1 MIDLAARLL
10 ARLLEAPLVIDQ
22 PLERP
27 ASAEGASME
36 MTGERAAR
44 DAIVVLGAPL
54 APGGRLTPI
63 LEERVA
69 AAAGLWRVGAA
80 THVVATGGITHGA
93 PRAEADAL
101 AEGLAAAGVPD
112 VLVER
117 DSLTTAENARFT
129 ARVLEPLG
137 ARRVWIV
144 TQPFHG
150 RRAAL
155 LFRRAGLEPR
165 VWHIADS
172 VQYRDRRR
180 AVRWLAREYASWALL
195 AARSIGT

>member
-1 MIDLAARLL
+1 MIEWIAR
-10 ARLLEAPLVIDQ
+10 V
-22 PLERP
+22 LERPLTVDDALEPP
-27 ASAEGASME
+27 ASAEGASSRMP
-36 MTGERAAR
+36 TGEREPR

-54 APGGRLTPI
+54 GPGGRLTPI

-69 AAAGLWRVGAA
+69 AAAALWRAGAGR
-80 THVVATGGITHGA
+80 HVVATGGVTQGA
-93 PRAEADAL
+93 PRAEATAL

-112 VLVER
+112 VIVEPR
-117 DSLTTAENARFT
+117 ALTTADNARFT
-129 ARVLEPLG
+129 AALLEPLG
-137 ARRVWIV
+137 AGTVWLV

-172 VQYRDRRR
+172 LQYRDPRR
-180 AVRWLAREYASWALL
+180 ARRWVVREVGAWGMLALRTIAG
-195 AARSIGT
+195 RG

>member
-1 MIDLAARLL
+1 VI
-10 ARLLEAPLVIDQ
+10 ARLLEAPRH
-22 PLERP
+22 PLEP
-27 ASAEGASME
+27 L
-36 MTGERAAR
+36 

-54 APGGRLTPI
+54 RPSGRLSPI

-69 AAAGLWRVGAA
+69 AAAALYHAGGARL
-80 THVVATGGITHGA
+80 VVATGGITEGA
-93 PRAEADAL
+93 PRAEADAI
-101 AEGLAAAGVPD
+101 AEGLAAAGIPD

-117 DSLTTAENARFT
+117 DARTTAENARFT
-129 ARVLEPLG
+129 ARLLAPLG
-137 ARRVWIV
+137 ARTVWIV

-155 LFRRAGLEPR
+155 LFRRAGLSPC

-180 AVRWLAREYASWALL
+180 AMRWVAREYASWALL
-195 AARSIGT
+195 AARTLSRRS

>member
-1 MIDLAARLL
+1 VI
-10 ARLLEAPLVIDQ
+10 ARLLEAPRHEFE
-22 PLERP
+22 PL
-27 ASAEGASME
+27 
-36 MTGERAAR
+36 
-44 DAIVVLGAPL
+44 DAIVVLGSPL
-54 APGGRLTPI
+54 ARGGRLTDI

-69 AAAGLWRVGAA
+69 AAAALYHAGGGR
-80 THVVATGGITHGA
+80 HVVATGGVTHGA

-101 AEGLAAAGVPD
+101 AEGLVAAGIPD

-117 DSLTTAENARFT
+117 DALTTAENAQLT
-129 ARVLEPLG
+129 ARLLEPLG
-137 ARRVWIV
+137 ARRVWLV

-165 VWHIADS
+165 VHHIADS

-180 AVRWLAREYASWALL
+180 AMRWLVREYASWALL
-195 AARSIGT
+195 AARSIGR

>member
-1 MIDLAARLL
+1 VIF
-10 ARLLEAPLVIDQ
+10 ARLLEAPRE
-22 PLERP
+22 PLAP
-27 ASAEGASME
+27 A
-36 MTGERAAR
+36 
-44 DAIVVLGAPL
+44 DAIVVLGAGL
-54 APGGRLTPI
+54 GPGGTLTPV

-69 AAAGLWRVGAA
+69 AAAELHRVGAGRI
-80 THVVATGGITHGA
+80 VVATGGVTRGA

-101 AEGLAAAGVPD
+101 AEALRAAGVPD

-117 DSLTTAENARFT
+117 ESLTTAENARLT
-129 ARVLEPLG
+129 ARMLAPLG
-137 ARRVWIV
+137 VRTVWLV

-155 LFRRAGLEPR
+155 LFRREGLEPR

-180 AVRWLAREYASWALL
+180 AMRWVAREYAAWGKLALRTL
-195 AARSIGT
+195 ARR

>member
-1 MIDLAARLL
+1 VI
-10 ARLLEAPLVIDQ
+10 ARLLEAPRH
-22 PLERP
+22 PLEP
-27 ASAEGASME
+27 L
-36 MTGERAAR
+36 

-54 APGGRLTPI
+54 RPSGRLSPI

-69 AAAGLWRVGAA
+69 AAAALYHAGGARL
-80 THVVATGGITHGA
+80 VVATGGITEGA
-93 PRAEADAL
+93 PRAEADAI
-101 AEGLAAAGVPD
+101 AEGLAAAGIPD

-117 DSLTTAENARFT
+117 DARTTAENARFT
-129 ARVLEPLG
+129 AWLLAPLG
-137 ARRVWIV
+137 ARTVWIV

-155 LFRRAGLEPR
+155 LFRRAGLSPC

-180 AVRWLAREYASWALL
+180 AMRWVAREYASWALL
-195 AARSIGT
+195 AARTLSRRS